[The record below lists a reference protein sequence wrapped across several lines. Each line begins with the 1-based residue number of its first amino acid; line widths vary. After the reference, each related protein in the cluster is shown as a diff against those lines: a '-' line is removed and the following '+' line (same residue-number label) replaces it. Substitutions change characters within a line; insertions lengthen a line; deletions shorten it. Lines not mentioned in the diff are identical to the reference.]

1 MLLPV
6 VAHAQV
12 RPAFF
17 DYVRP
22 GLDWYTIE
30 TEHFNILF
38 HADTAGTGSSR
49 TAQVVARIAEDIY
62 APITNLYRHRPS
74 GKVAIILKD
83 YEDYSNGAAYFFD
96 NKIEIWA
103 PALDTPLRGDR
114 NWLRNVITHEFTH
127 IVQVQKTMKANRRLP
142 FFYLQ
147 FLGYEEVKRPDVLYG
162 YPNVLV
168 TYPIPTLSNPAWLAE
183 GTAQYQRAGLH
194 YDRWDAHRDMLLR
207 TRVLAGEELSLGE
220 MGGFYSHTSLMRE
233 GVYNHGFA
241 FTSYLAQTYG
251 ESALREVSAALG
263 QWGNWNVERAIGSA
277 LGTGGTEVYRD
288 WIAALREGY
297 ESGTADVREN
307 LVEGELLEEEGFFNF
322 YPRFSPDGG
331 RLAYVSNQGE
341 SFSRTSL
348 YVQDLESGE
357 KLSYEMKG
365 FGGAGRVHT
374 CAFGHKLRSGVGGAF
389 AWRPDGQAIVY
400 ARARDTREGYLYSDL
415 YELDLETKKEKRLT
429 RNLRAAAPA
438 YAPGGQQIA
447 FVQQNDGSTNLA
459 LFDLATEAVTPITDD
474 QDGTQ
479 ANDPTWHPS
488 GAWIYFD
495 RTGDAGRDLYRV
507 RPDGTGLEA
516 VLATDYDERS
526 PAFDEAGDFLYFSSD
541 RNGIFNLYRMRLG
554 MGERESG
561 REGGGGIG
569 MEERKRGGM
578 EERRRGGLEENGQS
592 GRNGKEGQDVMG
604 RENTKP
610 ETSNPKQSYPTP
622 NAEPRIPNFERLT
635 NVLGGAFMPAV
646 SPSGAVAFAQYQWD
660 GYKIALFDEAPALSE
675 AAMTSVYAPPAI
687 TQKREDEAIAAAEW
701 TGLNAF
707 NDRDVRPLATGAVT
721 AVRTT
726 GRFAIEEGGEE
737 ETAGEQTSE
746 AEEVRLAVEGYAPLF
761 TSFSFFPALR
771 LDQYTS
777 PRSTADARLAGRTR
791 GETLLR
797 NTKAG
802 VYVSSREI
810 LEGMT
815 LFGGLLVGPASSEAT
830 SAGDFFSPSRLI
842 SLERDAFIQF
852 DYNKGFGLFPQ
863 RWAPQVS
870 IELYNLRRNVEGG
883 LDIEEFPCTACL
895 PDTTFADLAYNLWEA
910 NISIR
915 SKVNRALL
923 LEAGYR
929 YSPYRVTTERFFS
942 RELQQSIDASS
953 SRYYIGRAYRFKAY
967 VEAMRPDRDMDVV
980 PEGLRLEAMY
990 EYEPGRL
997 LERFEVEDG
1006 LLVPSYQRYG
1016 VHRLLLDA
1024 RFGMRL
1030 PGSPL
1035 GGAHGL
1041 GFRLHASGIPGDPVD
1056 AFFNDY
1062 VGGLI
1067 GARGYPFYAL
1077 GGNQALWFQTSY
1089 LVPLLPRIER
1099 QVAFLYLDKLYARL
1113 YADAAMAWS
1122 GAWPGLSDVRKD
1134 VGAELRLRL
1143 GSFYLLPTSVFLSGT
1158 YSLDAF
1164 DFRLDDDFVTPE
1176 GRSSVRYGNEW
1187 LWHFGVLFEFDL

>member
-6 VAHAQV
+6 LAHAQV
-12 RPAFF
+12 RPSFY

-22 GLDWYTIE
+22 GLDWYTLE

-49 TAQVVARIAEDIY
+49 TAQVVARIAEEVY
-62 APITNLYRHRPS
+62 APITDLYRHRPS
-74 GKVAIILKD
+74 TKVAIILKD

-127 IVQVQKTMKANRRLP
+127 IVQVQKTMKASRRLP
-142 FFYLQ
+142 FFYFQ

-162 YPNVLV
+162 YPNILV
-168 TYPIPTLSNPAWLAE
+168 TYPVPTVSNPAWLAE

-207 TRVLAGEELSLGE
+207 TRVLAGEALSLGE
-220 MGGFYSHTSLMRE
+220 MGGFYSHASLMRE

-251 ESALREVSAALG
+251 EDALREVSAALG

-277 LGTGGTEVYRD
+277 LGTSGGQVYRD
-288 WIAALREGY
+288 WMAALHEGY

-307 LVEGELLEEEGFFNF
+307 LVEGELLEKEGFFNF

-331 RLAYVSNQGE
+331 RLAYVSNRGE
-341 SFSRTSL
+341 SFGQTSL
-348 YVQDLESGE
+348 YIQDLETNE
-357 KLSYEMKG
+357 KLSYEMEG
-365 FGGAGRVHT
+365 FGGSERVHT
-374 CAFGHKLRSGVGGAF
+374 CAFGHKLRSGVGGAIS
-389 AWRPDGQAIVY
+389 WRPDGEAIVY

-415 YELDLETKKEKRLT
+415 YELDLETEKEKRLT
-429 RNLRAAAPA
+429 ENLRAAAPA
-438 YAPGGQQIA
+438 YAPDGNRIV
-447 FVQQNDGSTNLA
+447 FVQQGDGSTNLA
-459 LFDLATEAVTPITDD
+459 LFDLGTEAVTPVTDY

-479 ANDPTWHPS
+479 ANDPAWHPS
-488 GAWIYFD
+488 GEWIYFD
-495 RTGDAGRDLYRV
+495 YTGDAGRDLYRV

-516 VLATDYDERS
+516 VLATDHDERS
-526 PAFDEAGDFLYFSSD
+526 PAFDEDGNFLYFSSD
-541 RNGIFNLYRMRLG
+541 RSGIFNLYRMRLG
-554 MGERESG
+554 VGEREKG
-561 REGGGGIG
+561 REGDGG
-569 MEERKRGGM
+569 RGAE
-578 EERRRGGLEENGQS
+578 EERRRGEEENGQS
-592 GRNGKEGQDVMG
+592 GRNGQRDQGVTGEED
-604 RENTKP
+604 TKH
-610 ETSNPKQSYPTP
+610 ETSNPKQ
-622 NAEPRIPNFERLT
+622 NAEPPTLNPERLT

-646 SPSGAVAFAQYQWD
+646 SPAGAIALAQYQWD
-660 GYKIALFDEAPALSE
+660 GYKIAFFDEAPTLSE
-675 AAMTSVYAPPAI
+675 AARTSVYTPPAV
-687 TQKREDEAIAAAEW
+687 TQKEEREDEAIATTEW

-707 NDRDVRPLATGAVT
+707 NDRAVRPLATDAVT

-726 GRFAIEEGGEE
+726 GRFAIEEGGADER
-737 ETAGEQTSE
+737 TSE
-746 AEEVRLAVEGYAPLF
+746 EDETSLAVEGYAPLF

-777 PRSTADARLAGRTR
+777 PRSTAEGRLAGRTR

-953 SRYYIGRAYRFKAY
+953 SRYYIGRAYRLKAY
-967 VEAMRPDRDMDVV
+967 LEAMRPDRDMDVV

-1006 LLVPSYQRYG
+1006 LLVPSYKGYG

-1041 GFRLHASGIPGDPVD
+1041 GFRLHASGIPGGPVD

-1077 GGNQALWFQTSY
+1077 GGNQTLWFQTSY

-1134 VGAELRLRL
+1134 IGAELRLGL
-1143 GSFYLLPTSVFLSGT
+1143 GSFYLLPTAVFLSGT

-1176 GRSSVRYGNEW
+1176 GRSTVRYGNEW